1 MEIIAE
7 RCCGLDVHEATVVA
21 CLLTGEAAQRPKKEM
36 RTFSTFSRDLQE
48 LRDWLLAAKCT
59 HVAMESTGIYWMA
72 PYAILEGHFR
82 LVVGNASHMKGVPGR
97 KTDQNDAQW
106 IADLLRHGLIKPSF
120 VPPAPIRA
128 LRDLTRYRRNLVDA
142 RSAECNRLIKVLE
155 MANIKLAMVA
165 SDVLGVSGTLMVRQ
179 LVEGNAD
186 VTAMA
191 KLAKGNLRKKL
202 PSLELAL
209 DGRLAAHQRTM
220 LDIQLKRIEQLDAEV
235 ATLEKLIDDRLQPY
249 QREMRLLEQIPG
261 VDHIIAAT
269 MVAELG
275 VDMNV
280 FGAPEKVAAWAGVS
294 PGNNESAGKRKG
306 GRSRKGNIHLTT
318 ALVQAAH
325 AASRQKG
332 SYLRDKFW
340 RLKARRGP
348 KRAALAV
355 GRKIL
360 IAGFHMLKTG
370 ADYKDLGDAFL
381 DSIDETI
388 VVTNLVRRIERLGFK
403 VTFERNAA

>member
-1 MEIIAE
+1 MEVIAE
-7 RCCGLDVHEATVVA
+7 RCCGLDVHEGTVVA
-21 CLLTGEAAQRPKKEM
+21 CLLTGPASQQPKKEI
-36 RTFSTFSRDLQE
+36 RTFSSFTRDLQA
-48 LRDWLLAAKCT
+48 LRDWLLSEKCT
-59 HVAMESTGIYWMA
+59 HVAMESTGVYWMA

-97 KTDQNDAQW
+97 KTDAKDAEW
-106 IADLLRHGLIKPSF
+106 IADLLRHGLIRPSF

-128 LRDLTRYRRNLVDA
+128 LRDLTRYRRTLVDA

-179 LVEGNAD
+179 LVEGNGDLA
-186 VTAMA
+186 AMA
-191 KLAKGNLRKKL
+191 QLAKGSLRKKL

-209 DGRLAAHQRTM
+209 DGRLAQHQRTM
-220 LDIQLKRIEQLDAEV
+220 LDMQLKRIERIDVEV
-235 ATLEKLIDDRLQPY
+235 ATLEKLIDDRLEPY
-249 QREMRLLEQIPG
+249 RREMQLLEQIPG

-275 VDMNV
+275 VDMSV
-280 FGAPEKVAAWAGVS
+280 FGAPEKAAAWAGVS

-306 GRSRKGNIHLTT
+306 GHSRKGNIHLTT

-360 IAGFHMLKTG
+360 IAAFHMLKTG

-381 DSIDETI
+381 DSIDETM

>member
-1 MEIIAE
+1 MQIIAE

-21 CLLTGEAAQRPKKEM
+21 CLLTGEPAEKPKKEM

-179 LVEGNAD
+179 LVEGNSD
-186 VTAMA
+186 VAAMA

-209 DGRLAAHQRTM
+209 DGRLAPHQRTM

-235 ATLEKLIDDRLQPY
+235 ATLEKLIDDRLEPY
-249 QREMRLLEQIPG
+249 GREMQLLEQIPG

-275 VDMNV
+275 VDMSV

-370 ADYKDLGDAFL
+370 TDYKDLGDAFL
-381 DSIDETI
+381 DSIDETV

>member
-1 MEIIAE
+1 
-7 RCCGLDVHEATVVA
+7 
-21 CLLTGEAAQRPKKEM
+21 
-36 RTFSTFSRDLQE
+36 
-48 LRDWLLAAKCT
+48 
-59 HVAMESTGIYWMA
+59 
-72 PYAILEGHFR
+72 
-82 LVVGNASHMKGVPGR
+82 
-97 KTDQNDAQW
+97 
-106 IADLLRHGLIKPSF
+106 
-120 VPPAPIRA
+120 
-128 LRDLTRYRRNLVDA
+128 
-142 RSAECNRLIKVLE
+142 
-155 MANIKLAMVA
+155 
-165 SDVLGVSGTLMVRQ
+165 
-179 LVEGNAD
+179 
-186 VTAMA
+186 
-191 KLAKGNLRKKL
+191 
-202 PSLELAL
+202 
-209 DGRLAAHQRTM
+209 
-220 LDIQLKRIEQLDAEV
+220 
-235 ATLEKLIDDRLQPY
+235 
-249 QREMRLLEQIPG
+249 
-261 VDHIIAAT
+261 
-269 MVAELG
+269 
-275 VDMNV
+275 MNV

>member
-1 MEIIAE
+1 MEIVAE
-7 RCCGLDVHEATVVA
+7 KCCGLDVHEATVVA
-21 CLLTGEAAQRPKKEM
+21 CVLTGAANEKPKKEI
-36 RTFSTFSRDLQE
+36 RTFSTFTRDLHA
-48 LRDWLLAAKCT
+48 LRDWLLAERCT
-59 HVAMESTGIYWMA
+59 HVAMESTGVYWIA
-72 PYAILEGHFR
+72 PYAILEGHFQ

-97 KTDQNDAQW
+97 KTDAKDAEW

-128 LRDLTRYRRNLVDA
+128 LRDLTRYRRSLVDA

-179 LVEGNAD
+179 LVEGNGDLAA
-186 VTAMA
+186 VAQ
-191 KLAKGNLRKKL
+191 LAKGSLRKKMV
-202 PSLELAL
+202 SLELAL
-209 DGRLAAHQRTM
+209 DGHLAPHQRTM
-220 LDIQLKRIEQLDAEV
+220 LDIQLKRIDQLDAEV

-249 QREMRLLEQIPG
+249 RREMQLLEQIPG

-280 FGAPEKVAAWAGVS
+280 FGAPEKAAAWAGVS

-306 GRSRKGNIHLTT
+306 GHSRKGNIHLTT

-348 KRAALAV
+348 KRAAVAV

-360 IAGFHMLKTG
+360 IAAFHMLKTG
-370 ADYKDLGDAFL
+370 TDYKDLGDAFL
-381 DSIDETI
+381 DRIDETM

>member
-1 MEIIAE
+1 MEIVAE

-21 CLLTGEAAQRPKKEM
+21 CLLTGAANEKPKKEI
-36 RTFSTFSRDLQE
+36 RTFSTFTRDLQA
-48 LRDWLLAAKCT
+48 LREWLLAEKCT
-59 HVAMESTGIYWMA
+59 HVGMESTGVYWMA
-72 PYAILEGHFR
+72 PYAMLEGHFK

-97 KTDQNDAQW
+97 KTDAKDAEW
-106 IADLLRHGLIKPSF
+106 IADLLRHGLIRPSF

-128 LRDLTRYRRNLVDA
+128 LRDLTRYRRSLVDA

-179 LVEGNAD
+179 LVEGNGDLAA
-186 VTAMA
+186 VAQ
-191 KLAKGNLRKKL
+191 LAKGSLRKKMA
-202 PSLELAL
+202 SLELAL
-209 DGRLAAHQRTM
+209 DGHLAPHQRTM
-220 LDIQLKRIEQLDAEV
+220 LDIQLKRIDQLDAEV

-269 MVAELG
+269 IVAELG

-280 FGAPEKVAAWAGVS
+280 FGTPEKAAAWAGVS

-306 GRSRKGNIHLTT
+306 GHSRKGNIHLTT

-340 RLKARRGP
+340 RLKARRGA

-360 IAGFHMLKTG
+360 IAVFHMLKTG

-381 DSIDETI
+381 DGIDETM
-388 VVTNLVRRIERLGFK
+388 VVTNLVRRIERLGFH
-403 VTFERNAA
+403 VTVERNAA